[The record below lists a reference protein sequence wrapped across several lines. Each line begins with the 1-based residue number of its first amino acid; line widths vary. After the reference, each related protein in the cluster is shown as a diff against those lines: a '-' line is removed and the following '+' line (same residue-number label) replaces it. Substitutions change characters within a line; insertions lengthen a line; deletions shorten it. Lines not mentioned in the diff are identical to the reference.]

1 MQTLFRRLLQLM
13 PRVGVQV
20 TDLGP
25 GAAVVSRRGGPYEV
39 TDVNAAT
46 KVVSRRG
53 GPYRVTGVDK
63 DTWVLRRTRDGART
77 GVTEKGVV
85 PLGDTGAVLL
95 IEDPEHQDERRMQLS
110 AAEYLCVQHVAAML
124 ELYGVNCVFDVG
136 ANTGQYA
143 KRLRKAGYTG
153 RIVSFEPTSETFARL
168 AKAAE
173 NDPDWQVHQCGL
185 GREETTAE
193 IHKSWLT
200 MNSLL
205 PPSEYGKG
213 RYGRFKNSDT
223 EEIRIRRL
231 DEVMDEALAGL
242 AGPVP
247 YLKMDTQGY
256 DLEVFAGAGKRV
268 AEFVGMQSEVACLR
282 LYEGSPTMGEAVA
295 AYEAEGFGITG
306 MYPVTR
312 EATTGRVIEFDCV
325 MMRATAAP
333 AQASPT
339 AQAPQAPQAS

>member
-1 MQTLFRRLLQLM
+1 MRTLYRRLLQLM
-13 PRVGVQV
+13 PRIGVQV

-39 TDVNAAT
+39 TDVDRGT
-46 KVVSRRG
+46 KVLSRHG

-63 DTWVLRRTRDGART
+63 DTWVLRRTRGGART
-77 GVTEKGVV
+77 AVAEKGVV

-95 IEDPEHQDERRMQLS
+95 IEDPEHQDERKLQLS
-110 AAEYLCVQHVAAML
+110 AAEFLCVQHVTAML

-143 KRLRKAGYTG
+143 KRLRRAGYTG

-168 AKAAE
+168 SKAAE
-173 NDPDWQVHQCGL
+173 NDPEWHVHQCGL

-193 IHKSWLT
+193 IHKSWMT

-205 PPSEYGKG
+205 PPSDYGKG
-213 RYGRFKNSDT
+213 RYSRFKKSDT

-231 DEVMDEALAGL
+231 DEVMDEALEGL
-242 AGPVP
+242 AAPVP

-268 AEFVGMQSEVACLR
+268 TEFVGLQSEVACLR

-325 MMRATAAP
+325 MMRAEAAP
-333 AQASPT
+333 EQAS
-339 AQAPQAPQAS
+339 